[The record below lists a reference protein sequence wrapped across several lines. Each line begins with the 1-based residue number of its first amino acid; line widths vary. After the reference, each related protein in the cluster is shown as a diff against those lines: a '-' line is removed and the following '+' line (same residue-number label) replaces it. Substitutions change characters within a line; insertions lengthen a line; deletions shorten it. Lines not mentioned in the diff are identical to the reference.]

1 MARRKFTDVERKLM
15 KDIASNIRQH
25 LSRCKMSQ
33 KELAEK
39 TGLSTSVIS
48 DYLNEKTLPTPG
60 SVQAIADALGI
71 KKSDIDPTFNDLIE
85 ISELIQLPIV
95 GRISCGNGSIAFEDI
110 EGYEAVPRDWVSSG
124 EHFFLRASGDSM
136 IGARI
141 LDGDLVLI
149 RKQDDVENGEIA
161 AVLINNE
168 EAVLKRVYKHDDMIV
183 LQSENPN
190 YPPIFCP
197 PAEVRIIGK
206 LIMNVIKFN

>member
-1 MARRKFTDVERKLM
+1 
-15 KDIASNIRQH
+15 H

-141 LDGDLVLI
+141 LDG
-149 RKQDDVENGEIA
+149 
-161 AVLINNE
+161 
-168 EAVLKRVYKHDDMIV
+168 
-183 LQSENPN
+183 
-190 YPPIFCP
+190 
-197 PAEVRIIGK
+197 
-206 LIMNVIKFN
+206 